1 MSNRQLQAYEYVNRP
16 YTAVRDAVLADPA
29 AAVRRGAD
37 LHAKAGPVEV
47 GASVDIKVVDV
58 EEDTTFAPRTLI
70 TLEWAAVRSPRL
82 FPTMRGTLS
91 IYALSPTETQL
102 DFAGTYDPPL
112 GIVGDALDAMA
123 MQRLARESVAGFVKD
138 VAAFLSAR

>member
-1 MSNRQLQAYEYVNRP
+1 MSNRQLQVYEYVNRP
-16 YTAVRDAVLADPA
+16 YDAVRDAVLADPA
-29 AAVRRGAD
+29 AALRAGAE
-37 LHAKAGPVEV
+37 LRAKAGPVEV
-47 GASVDIKVVDV
+47 GAPVDIKVVDV
-58 EEDTTFAPRTLI
+58 EEDTQNTPRTLV

-112 GIVGDALDAMA
+112 GIVGDALDAVA
-123 MQRLARESVAGFVKD
+123 MQRLARDSVAGFVKD
-138 VAAFLSAR
+138 VAVALSAR